1 MRTIRKGL
9 AAAAIGSVFLISW
22 SGPAYGQ
29 RQYPYTPPS
38 RPTISPYFSLLRR
51 DTAGLPSYQFFLQRD
66 ARLRDSLQRQEVSI
80 NVLERELSPAPSER
94 REMIRTPTTQFRAR
108 SATFLDYSRFY
119 PRSVTVGQAQR

>member
-1 MRTIRKGL
+1 M
-9 AAAAIGSVFLISW
+9 SW

-66 ARLRDSLQRQEVSI
+66 VQLRNSVQRQETSI
-80 NVLERELSPAPSER
+80 NVLERDVSAAGSER
-94 REMIRTPTTQFRAR
+94 RELIRPPTTQFRAR

-119 PRSVTVGQAQR
+119 PNAPIAGQTRR